1 MGQFIPD
8 IRGRN
13 TSVRKRSPM
22 EQTIHGTFHPGT
34 CHLRNISYE
43 GRTVQ
48 YKRSGTHWS
57 GRHGGRGKR
66 GGMGGRNIC
75 ILAINLPVASS
86 CMHIKLAGNCGF
98 DLPCLTLGPMKEFFY
113 CAGGEGRR
121 GVKGEIGG
129 AWGKNQ
135 TAIDVH
141 KVNPVIVS
149 S

>member
-1 MGQFIPD
+1 MG
-8 IRGRN
+8 
-13 TSVRKRSPM
+13 
-22 EQTIHGTFHPGT
+22 EGT
-34 CHLRNISYE
+34 
-43 GRTVQ
+43 Q
-48 YKRSGTHWS
+48 
-57 GRHGGRGKR
+57 GGRE

-98 DLPCLTLGPMKEFFY
+98 DLPCLTLGPMKEFFS
-113 CAGGEGRR
+113 CAGGGEGRR

-141 KVNPVIVS
+141 KVNPVIVPS
-149 S
+149 